1 MIDPKDLRLLKM
13 DEVESLPIPCILY
26 RKDGEAFRTVS
37 ITEEDMIKGG
47 DLIKLVTRTYCK
59 EKRMYVRINR
69 PYRSF
74 V

>member
-13 DEVESLPIPCILY
+13 NEIDSLPIPCILY
-26 RKDGEAFRTVS
+26 RKDEEGFRTVS
-37 ITEEDMIKGG
+37 ITDEDMKVCPTVIKS
-47 DLIKLVTRTYCK
+47 VTEMYCS

-69 PYRSF
+69 PFRAF

>member
-13 DEVESLPIPCILY
+13 NEIDSLPIPCTLY

-37 ITEEDMIKGG
+37 ITDEDMIKSG

-59 EKRMYVRINR
+59 EKRMFVRLNR
-69 PYRSF
+69 PFKSF